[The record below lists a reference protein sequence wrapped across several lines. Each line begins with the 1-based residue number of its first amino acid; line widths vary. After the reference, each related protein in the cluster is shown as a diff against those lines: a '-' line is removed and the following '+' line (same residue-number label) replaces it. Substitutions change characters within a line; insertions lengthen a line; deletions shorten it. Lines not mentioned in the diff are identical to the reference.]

1 MASVRGGLQNLFELV
16 RKLGFEGGPA
26 GLVWGGLVRRQ
37 GNRLLEY
44 SGNIG
49 PSYGR
54 RETISPCRTF
64 EPRWCK
70 LRHNE
75 IQRRRSRAQIAE
87 RFGVNPGTVQRISR
101 PFAGSRNIDRV
112 LPSKNDRSRRPSA
125 PALRK
130 GGTARTFNVNPW
142 GRWATLVLGL
152 IAMLLGQLAAL
163 TALIWWSGLGLTQV
177 PDVTSDG
184 VALILIVC
192 ISTPIQVFVLALM
205 ARQTGA
211 SATNYLGLKLPRRI
225 EVVGGIIIIVI
236 FVAVS
241 DGITWLLGRD
251 IVSQFQLDIYA
262 SARNAGYLPS
272 LWLTLVVIAPIGEET
287 LFRGFLF
294 RGWYRV
300 PRDVWP
306 VIIVTSSIWALS
318 HVQYDLFFMAQ
329 VFVSGLLLGWFRWI
343 SGSTILTM
351 LLHGLLNCEGTLET
365 LMAFQH

>member
-16 RKLGFEGGPA
+16 RKLGFEAARLGWYAAASFGVRAIDSSSIPVTPA
-26 GLVWGGLVRRQ
+26 
-37 GNRLLEY
+37 
-44 SGNIG
+44 
-49 PSYGR
+49 SYGR
-54 RETISPCRTF
+54 RETISPCRTV
-64 EPRWCK
+64 EPPRCM

-75 IQRRRSRAQIAE
+75 IRRRRSRAQIAE

-101 PFAGSRNIDRV
+101 PFAGNRNIDRV

-163 TALIWWSGLGLTQV
+163 TSLIWWSGLGVTQV

-225 EVVGGIIIIVI
+225 EVVRGIVIIVI

-262 SARNAGYLPS
+262 SARNAGYLPW

-343 SGSTILTM
+343 SGSTILSM